1 MPNCF
6 ASWSQV
12 LTDWHVCGALAKSQL
27 PPSLASHPELAA
39 PLVAEVGRAIR
50 AQQLDRHSVQT
61 AILRERVVEPTCAA
75 AGGPDYASLR
85 TAMEQLQVR
94 YISLWRS
101 DPMSADTQ
109 TTETELDRLQSRFFA
124 VRERCAGRV
133 AAVQRDALRRYWS
146 EVPGR
151 GLGDDFFH
159 DGPADSVPAL
169 LSRVDPAWW
178 WRRFFFRLQRRCQRF
193 HAADGVFLDHLPA
206 IRARVSAKKLSAEI
220 AEWSAAMADRWGWDG
235 PGHYRMLA
243 DRAAAKARTLQAW
256 YESRAPGYLT
266 DEYVRGS
273 LDARLLDLLKSR
285 DPLKP
290 FVPGRMVESE
300 HWRN

>member
-1 MPNCF
+1 
-6 ASWSQV
+6 
-12 LTDWHVCGALAKSQL
+12 
-27 PPSLASHPELAA
+27 
-39 PLVAEVGRAIR
+39 
-50 AQQLDRHSVQT
+50 
-61 AILRERVVEPTCAA
+61 
-75 AGGPDYASLR
+75 
-85 TAMEQLQVR
+85 
-94 YISLWRS
+94 
-101 DPMSADTQ
+101 
-109 TTETELDRLQSRFFA
+109 
-124 VRERCAGRV
+124 
-133 AAVQRDALRRYWS
+133 
-146 EVPGR
+146 
-151 GLGDDFFH
+151 
-159 DGPADSVPAL
+159 
-169 LSRVDPAWW
+169 
-178 WRRFFFRLQRRCQRF
+178 
-193 HAADGVFLDHLPA
+193 
-206 IRARVSAKKLSAEI
+206 VSAKKLSAEI